1 MFIAMNRFRVTLGN
15 EDEFEAVWSARES
28 YLNELPGFLEFSLL
42 RGPLRDNHRL
52 YASHTVWTSRDA
64 FARWTQSDQFRKAHA
79 RAGQGKPLTRVTRIL
94 KASKRSLSMTI
105 ARPGARRSEAMSKH
119 QIETARSARIDWP
132 T

>member
-42 RGPLRDNHRL
+42 RGPLRDDHRL

-79 RAGQGKPLTRVTRIL
+79 RAGQGQPLTQGHPDFEGFEAIL
-94 KASKRSLSMTI
+94 VDDNRA
-105 ARPGARRSEAMSKH
+105 ARRSAE
-119 QIETARSARIDWP
+119 
-132 T
+132 